1 MSSEDK
7 GKEQVPSAVMTTETV
22 DTAESKEDGPHKYH
36 DTAMGLGKALTKAT
50 LTPVVGL
57 GLMGVAAHDA
67 IASGSIGTLH
77 KAEHLIGHTDKNAVN
92 LKGCVVG
99 SITEN
104 DGTARPDTQE
114 PTPIEIFYVDDA
126 DWKQL
131 RKQYVDTG
139 TPFILRKKD
148 GSKISSAM
156 PPQEADP
163 DAAEGNI
170 SVLADGMKTKFEN
183 IDEIIQKILPRTFRA
198 YWPLWFQGNYKSG
211 LAHVDLGPGTTN
223 FYCLQ
228 RGKKDVVIAD
238 YDVTRHLHLM
248 TGIDN
253 LYIPD
258 SAGNHDY
265 LQRLSKYYRVTLEE
279 HSILVFNN
287 SGCLHHFTNIIEEGV
302 TPIAL
307 SVRCKH
313 SRGSDPRGWL
323 HMTAD
328 LKVWWNMTD
337 HVMALSKNKADSRP
351 QGKA

>member
-1 MSSEDK
+1 MSTEDT
-7 GKEQVPSAVMTTETV
+7 KEKVTPAAVTDEPANS
-22 DTAESKEDGPHKYH
+22 AESKEDGPHEYR
-36 DTAMGLGKALTKAT
+36 DTAMGLGRAVTRAT

-67 IASGSIGTLH
+67 IASGTIGTIH
-77 KAEHLIGHTDKNAVN
+77 KAENLIGFTKRDAVD
-92 LKGCVVG
+92 LKGCTLG
-99 SITEN
+99 SISEH
-104 DGTARPDTQE
+104 DGSDTPGADE
-114 PTPIEIFYVDDA
+114 PTPIEVFCIEDA
-126 DWKQL
+126 EWKNL
-131 RKQYVDTG
+131 RKQYVDKG
-139 TPFILRKKD
+139 IPFILRKKD
-148 GSKISSAM
+148 GSKISSVM

-163 DAAEGNI
+163 DAPSGNI
-170 SVLADGMKTKFEN
+170 SVLADSIKVKLEN
-183 IDEIIQKILPRTFRA
+183 IDDIIKKILPHTYRA

-238 YDVTRHLHLM
+238 YEVTRQLSLK

-253 LYIPD
+253 LYMPD
-258 SAGNHDY
+258 SSGNHDY
-265 LQRLSKYYRVTLEE
+265 LDRLPKYYRVTLEE
-279 HSILVFNN
+279 NSILVFNN

-313 SRGSDPRGWL
+313 SLGSDPRGWL
-323 HMTAD
+323 HLATD

-337 HVMALSKNKADSRP
+337 HVMALSGKTADSRP
-351 QGKA
+351 QDKA